1 MRHAPAHLSTGA
13 LACQETTM
21 KLSRRSLLAGTTAL
35 ALPQT
40 AWAREKVLRYGISM
54 ADIPLT
60 TGQPDRGA
68 AAYQYT
74 GLTLYDPLIA
84 WELDVADRPGKMI
97 PGLATEWKVSD
108 ADKTVWT
115 FKLRPG
121 VKFHDG
127 SAFDADA
134 VIWNLEKVFNK
145 DAPQFDTR
153 QAAQVRPRLPSL
165 ASYKKTGDMEVEIK
179 TKSVDSLFPYQLLWF
194 LVSSPTQWE
203 KLGKDWSK
211 FASEP
216 SGTGPFKLARLVPRE
231 RAELV
236 KNEGYWNPKRI
247 PRTDKVILVCA
258 PEDSSRSAALISGT
272 VDMIDAPAPDVLDRL
287 KQSGVRIVGNVT
299 PHVFQY
305 HPSLVEGSPWVDIR
319 VRKAANLAID
329 RDAIVKLLNGLVKP
343 AYGEVDRSSPWFG
356 KPSFEIKYAPDEA
369 RKLMIEAGYGKTR
382 PMKARIA
389 IQAGG
394 TNQTVNEAIQEML
407 REAYLDIDFNAVDLE
422 ALMTG
427 WRSGAKA
434 DMNKDITATNV
445 THVTSDPFY
454 AVNRFFA
461 SNQTAPVGVNWSF
474 YKNAEVDRL
483 VVELQNTFDPAQ
495 QDALAAQIH
504 AKAVDDAVM
513 IWVYHDTTPHALSP
527 KIKSYV
533 QAQSWF
539 QDIGLVEV

>member
-1 MRHAPAHLSTGA
+1 MRHAPAHLSTDA
-13 LACQETTM
+13 LARQETTM

>member
-1 MRHAPAHLSTGA
+1 
-13 LACQETTM
+13 M

-35 ALPQT
+35 TLPQA
-40 AWAREKVLRYGISM
+40 AWAQEKVLRYGISM

-68 AAYQYT
+68 GAYQYT
-74 GLTLYDPLIA
+74 GLTIYDPLIA

-115 FKLRPG
+115 IKLRPG

-165 ASYKKTGDMEVEIK
+165 ASCKKTGDMEVEIK

-194 LVSSPTQWE
+194 LVSSPAQWE

-247 PRTDKVILVCA
+247 PKTDKVILVCA
-258 PEDSSRSAALISGT
+258 PEDSSRSAALISGA

-287 KQSGVRIVGNVT
+287 KQSGIRIVGNVT

-305 HPSLVEGSPWVDIR
+305 HPSLVEGSPWADIR

-356 KPSFEIKYAPDEA
+356 KPTFEIKYAPDEA
-369 RKLMIEAGYGKTR
+369 RKLMTEAGYSKTK

-407 REAYLDIDFNAVDLE
+407 KEAYLDIDFNAVDLE

-474 YKNAEVDRL
+474 YKNAEVDKL

-527 KIKSYV
+527 RIKSYI

-539 QDIGLVEV
+539 QDIGLIEV

>member
-1 MRHAPAHLSTGA
+1 
-13 LACQETTM
+13 M
-21 KLSRRSLLAGTTAL
+21 KLSRRSLFAATTTAL
-35 ALPQT
+35 VVPHA
-40 AWAREKVLRYGISM
+40 AWAQEKVVRYGISM

-68 AAYQYT
+68 GAYQYT
-74 GLTLYDPLIA
+74 GLTIYDPLIA
-84 WELDVADRPGKMI
+84 WELDVSDRPGKMI
-97 PGLATEWKVSD
+97 PGLATEWKVNEV
-108 ADKTVWT
+108 DKTLWT
-115 FKLRPG
+115 FELRPG

-134 VIWNLEKVFNK
+134 VVWNLEKIFNK

-153 QAAQVRPRLPSL
+153 QAAQVRPRLPGLS
-165 ASYKKTGDMEVEIK
+165 SYRKTGDMEVEFK

-194 LVSSPTQWE
+194 LVSSPAQWE
-203 KLGKDWSK
+203 KLGKDWNK
-211 FASEP
+211 VASEP
-216 SGTGPFKLARLVPRE
+216 SGTGPFKLARVVPRE
-231 RAELV
+231 HAELV
-236 KNEGYWNPKRI
+236 RNEGYWDPKRI
-247 PRTDKVILVCA
+247 PKVDRIVLVCA
-258 PEDSSRSAALISGT
+258 PEDSSRSAALISGA
-272 VDMIDAPAPDVLDRL
+272 VDMIDAPQPDVLDRL
-287 KQSGVRIVGNVT
+287 KQGGARIISNVT

-305 HPSLVEGSPWVDIR
+305 HPSLAEGSPWADIK

-329 RDAIVKLLNGLVKP
+329 RDSIVKLLHGLVTP

-356 KPSFEIKYAPDEA
+356 KPTFEIKYAPDEA
-369 RKLMIEAGYGKTR
+369 RKLMTEAGYGKTN
-382 PMKARIA
+382 PLKARIS

-407 REAYLDIDFNAVDLE
+407 KEAFFNIEFKAVDLE

-427 WRSGAKA
+427 WRGGAKA
-434 DMNKDITATNV
+434 DMNKDVSATNV

-461 SNQTAPVGVNWSF
+461 SDQMAPTGVNWSF
-474 YKNAEVDRL
+474 YRNPEVDQL
-483 VVELQNTFDPAQ
+483 VVELKNAFDPAK
-495 QDALAAQIH
+495 QDELAAKIH

-513 IWVYHDTTPHALSP
+513 IWVYHDTTPRALSA

-539 QDIGLVEV
+539 QDLALVVV

>member
-1 MRHAPAHLSTGA
+1 
-13 LACQETTM
+13 M
-21 KLSRRSLLAGTTAL
+21 KISRRSLFAGTAALTLPLPAAVGPAL
-35 ALPQT
+35 AQQ
-40 AWAREKVLRYGISM
+40 EKVVRYGFSM

-68 AAYQYT
+68 GAYQYT

-97 PGLATEWKVSD
+97 PGLATEWKVNE
-108 ADKTVWT
+108 ADKTLWT
-115 FKLRPG
+115 LKLRSG

-127 SAFDADA
+127 STFDADA
-134 VIWNLEKVFNK
+134 AIWNLEKICNK

-153 QAAQVRPRLPSL
+153 QAAQVRPRMPGLL
-165 ASYKKTGDMEVEIK
+165 SYKKTGDMEIEIK
-179 TKSVDSLFPYQLLWF
+179 TKDVDSLFPYQLLWF
-194 LVSSPTQWE
+194 LISSPTQWE
-203 KLGKDWSK
+203 KVGKDWNK
-211 FASEP
+211 FASDP

-231 RAELV
+231 RVELV
-236 KNEGYWNPKRI
+236 KNTGYWNPKRI
-247 PRTDKVILVCA
+247 PKSDRMILVCA
-258 PEDSSRSAALISGT
+258 PDDSSRSAALISGT
-272 VDMIDAPAPDVLDRL
+272 VDIIDAPAPDVVARL
-287 KQSGVRIVGNVT
+287 KQSGARIEGNIT

-305 HPSLVEGSPWVDIR
+305 HPSLLPGSPWADIR

-329 RDAIVKLLNGLVKP
+329 RDAIVSLLKGLVKP

-356 KPSFEIKYAPDEA
+356 KPTFIIRYAPDEA
-369 RKLMIEAGYGKTR
+369 RKLMTEAGYSKAN

-407 REAYLDIDFNAVDLE
+407 KDAYFAIDFDVLDLE

-434 DMNKDITATNV
+434 DVNKNISATNV

-461 SNQTAPVGVNWSF
+461 SDQTAPVGVNWSF
-474 YKNAEVDRL
+474 YKNAEVDKL
-483 VVELQNTFDPAQ
+483 VFELKNTFDPAK
-495 QDALAAQIH
+495 QDALAALIH

-513 IWVYHDTTPHALSP
+513 IWVYHDTTPHALSA
-527 KIKSYV
+527 KIKSYT

-539 QDIGLVEV
+539 QDIGLIGV